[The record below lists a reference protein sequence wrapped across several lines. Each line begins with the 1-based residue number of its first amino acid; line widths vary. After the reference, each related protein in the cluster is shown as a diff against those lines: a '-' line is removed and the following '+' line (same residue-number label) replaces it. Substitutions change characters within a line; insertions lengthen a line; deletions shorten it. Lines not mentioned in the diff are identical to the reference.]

1 VAVSGRTWRR
11 GWAAAR
17 PSERVAGRGAPPTS
31 SAPPRASRRRAPGK
45 GTAGSGRVGSRWGQ
59 CAEQSRTGDAGAV
72 PGGGR
77 DANAMANTECESA
90 NVTMQSW

>member
-17 PSERVAGRGAPPTS
+17 PSARAAGRGAPPTS
-31 SAPPRASRRRAPGK
+31 TAPPRASRRRAPGK
-45 GTAGSGRVGSRWGQ
+45 GTAGSGQGGGSARSRAGQ
-59 CAEQSRTGDAGAV
+59 AMQARCLV
-72 PGGGR
+72 VGR